1 MTAQTAE
8 AQFRSE
14 ASKWWW
20 LWLVTGIVWILL
32 SVLILQF
39 DTASATTVG
48 IIVGILLLVAGFQY
62 IYVGTLVEG
71 WNWIWYVFG
80 AILIIGGLFALFYPT
95 RTFLAIANIL
105 GFIFVIIGIFW
116 TIEAFLARDYNDLWW
131 LSLIAG
137 ILMVVLGFW
146 LGGQFFVTKAATLLV
161 FAGIWALMRGILDIV
176 TAFQVK
182 SLAP

>member
-1 MTAQTAE
+1 MTARTVDAQIREE
-8 AQFRSE
+8 AGR
-14 ASKWWW
+14 WWW
-20 LWLVTGIVWILL
+20 LWLITGAIWIVFSLI
-32 SVLILQF
+32 ILQF
-39 DTASATTVG
+39 DEASAATVG
-48 IIVGILLLVAGFQY
+48 IIVGIMFLVAGVQY

-80 AILIIGGLFALFYPT
+80 GILIIGGLVALLYPT

-105 GFIFVIIGIFW
+105 GFIFVIVGIFW
-116 TIEAFLARDYNDLWW
+116 VIEAFLARDYNSLWW
-131 LSLIAG
+131 LSLLAG
-137 ILMVVLGFW
+137 ILMMVLGFW
-146 LGGQFFVTKAATLLV
+146 LGGQFFFTKAATLLV